1 MLIDQAGLPKAAY
14 GYTAYGYTAYGE
26 DGTSTM
32 NAKSPAF
39 AGLSVRPGRLE
50 LPPRLRRTRPSTLR
64 VYQFRHRR
72 VER

>member
-1 MLIDQAGLPKAAY
+1 MNSFDPGDYILEPERSGVPAAALV
-14 GYTAYGYTAYGE
+14 GAE
-26 DGTSTM
+26 
-32 NAKSPAF
+32 K
-39 AGLSVRPGRLE
+39 VRPGRLE

>member
-1 MLIDQAGLPKAAY
+1 MLIDQAGLPKA
-14 GYTAYGYTAYGE
+14 AYGYTAYGE